1 MSLDHRLAKF
11 LFEAAM
17 LKRTPRTGYQY
28 LGTGEENVA
37 AHSYSTAIIG
47 LVLSE
52 MTPEVD
58 PCRLITL
65 CLLHDLLE
73 ARVGDLNALNK
84 LYGQV
89 DERAAT
95 DDLTRELPFGNKLKE
110 LLTEY
115 QESQTKEALLAH
127 DADQLDM
134 LLSLKEQ
141 QDLGNPYAP
150 RWIKFVRRRIKT
162 PEGRR
167 LAEAICETDWAS
179 WWLDKFVERGDEG

>member
-1 MSLDHRLAKF
+1 MSLYHRLAKF

-28 LGTGEENVA
+28 LGSGEENVA
-37 AHSYSTAIIG
+37 AHSYGTAIIG
-47 LVLSE
+47 MVLSE
-52 MTPEVD
+52 MAKDVD
-58 PCRLITL
+58 RCRLICL

-73 ARVGDLNALNK
+73 ARTGDLNALNK
-84 LYGQV
+84 LYEEP
-89 DERAAT
+89 DEEAAAE
-95 DDLTRELPFGNKLKE
+95 DMARDLPFGDRIRE
-110 LLTEY
+110 LLSEY
-115 QESQTKEALLAH
+115 RTGQSREALLAH

-150 RWIKFVRRRIKT
+150 RWIKFVKRRLKT
-162 PEGRR
+162 PEARR